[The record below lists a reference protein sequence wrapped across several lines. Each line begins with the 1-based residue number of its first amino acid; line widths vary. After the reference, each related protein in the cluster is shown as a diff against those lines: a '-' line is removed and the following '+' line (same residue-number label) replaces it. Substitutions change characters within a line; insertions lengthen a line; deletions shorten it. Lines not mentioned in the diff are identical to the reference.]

1 MGEDGEKNGKM
12 GSSNLDNQK
21 VKDFKESVKQQLAKL
36 VDYIDVNKAADAMCA
51 DFMASR
57 LPPYELSKDQP
68 EEDEEEEEE
77 PLILLD
83 DKIKIKFPD
92 HLRIVYDDEEE
103 NEGEDEE
110 DGWEDMDDE
119 EDEED
124 DEKPPTTKSPKK
136 SPKKTLTVTLTP
148 THTIMQGH

>member
-1 MGEDGEKNGKM
+1 
-12 GSSNLDNQK
+12 
-21 VKDFKESVKQQLAKL
+21 
-36 VDYIDVNKAADAMCA
+36 
-51 DFMASR
+51 MASR

-103 NEGEDEE
+103 NEGEDEGE
-110 DGWEDMDDE
+110 YL
-119 EDEED
+119 
-124 DEKPPTTKSPKK
+124 SC
-136 SPKKTLTVTLTP
+136 V
-148 THTIMQGH
+148 